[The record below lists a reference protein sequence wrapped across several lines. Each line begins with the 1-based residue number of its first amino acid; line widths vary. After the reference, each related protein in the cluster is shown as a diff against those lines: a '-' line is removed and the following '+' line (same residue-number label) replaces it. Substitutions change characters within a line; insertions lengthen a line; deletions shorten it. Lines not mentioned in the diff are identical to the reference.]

1 MAKKK
6 QSLTLH
12 QLLSALSF
20 WGTAARG
27 MLFGFLSVMTFLIAL
42 SEVSTSAAADNQFM
56 ILVYVLS
63 SFLLLDIGYVMIAR
77 VYKIKGGF
85 DMLALGVAEVMLG
98 LLYIVPKVVVNPD
111 TKLVVDPLTYVL
123 FVPLIVLALRLLVGL
138 LYGKR

>member
-1 MAKKK
+1 
-6 QSLTLH
+6 
-12 QLLSALSF
+12 
-20 WGTAARG
+20 